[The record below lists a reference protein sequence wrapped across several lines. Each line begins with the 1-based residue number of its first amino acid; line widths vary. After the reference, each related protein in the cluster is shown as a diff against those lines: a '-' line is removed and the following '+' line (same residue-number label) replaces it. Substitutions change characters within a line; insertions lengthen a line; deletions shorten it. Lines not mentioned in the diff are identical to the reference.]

1 MTFAGVRRLF
11 LSSAIGVDEAFMLTV
26 DVDRSE
32 DVVVLQCRGR
42 IVRGEAT
49 HILRDAATQPRNAR
63 IIVLDLS
70 EVEAV
75 DGSGLGML
83 VFLHHWTRSNA
94 VQLKLVNP
102 STLVREIMDRTR
114 LTRVLDVSS
123 VGEALT
129 ILRGPDERDRV
140 HANAS

>member
-1 MTFAGVRRLF
+1 MEET
-11 LSSAIGVDEAFMLTV
+11 FMLSV

-42 IVRGEAT
+42 IVRGDAT
-49 HILRDAATQPRNAR
+49 YALRDAVTLQRNAR

-70 EVEAV
+70 EVEAI

-83 VFLHHWTRSNA
+83 VFVHRWTCDNS

-102 STLVREIMDRTR
+102 SVLIREMLERTN
-114 LTRVLDVSS
+114 LMRVFDVSS
-123 VGEALT
+123 VDEALA
-129 ILRGPDERDRV
+129 ILRNADENQ
-140 HANAS
+140 AAFAIAS

>member
-1 MTFAGVRRLF
+1 
-11 LSSAIGVDEAFMLTV
+11 MLTV

-32 DVVVLQCRGR
+32 DIVVLQCRGR

-49 HILRDAATQPRNAR
+49 NLLRDAVTAPRNAR

-70 EVEAV
+70 DVDAV

-83 VFLHHWTRSNA
+83 VFLHHWTRNNT

-102 STLVREIMDRTR
+102 SPLVREIMERTR
-114 LTRVLDVSS
+114 LTRIFDVSS
-123 VGEALT
+123 VGDALM
-129 ILRGPDERDRV
+129 ILRGPDERHRI
-140 HANAS
+140 HALAS

>member
-1 MTFAGVRRLF
+1 
-11 LSSAIGVDEAFMLTV
+11 MLTV

-49 HILRDAATQPRNAR
+49 NILRDAVTAPPNAR

-70 EVEAV
+70 DVETV

-83 VFLHHWTRSNA
+83 VFLHHWTRNQG

-102 STLVREIMDRTR
+102 SALVNEIMERTG
-114 LTRVLDVSS
+114 LNRVFDVSS
-123 VGEALT
+123 VGEALM
-129 ILRGPDERDRV
+129 ILRDPDDGHRLR
-140 HANAS
+140 AMAS

>member
-1 MTFAGVRRLF
+1 MF
-11 LSSAIGVDEAFMLTV
+11 TV

-49 HILRDAATQPRNAR
+49 YTLRDAVTSQRNAR

-70 EVEAV
+70 DVEAL

-83 VFLHHWTRSNA
+83 VFVHRWTGDNG

-102 STLVREIMDRTR
+102 SPLVREMLERTR
-114 LTRVLDVSS
+114 LTCVFDVSS
-123 VGEALT
+123 VDEALA
-129 ILRGPDERDRV
+129 ILRSPDSQQ
-140 HANAS
+140 HSYAFAS

>member
-1 MTFAGVRRLF
+1 
-11 LSSAIGVDEAFMLTV
+11 MLTV

-49 HILRDAATQPRNAR
+49 NTLRDAVTAPPNAR

-70 EVEAV
+70 DVETV

-83 VFLHHWTRSNA
+83 VFLHHWTRNHS

-102 STLVREIMDRTR
+102 SALVNEIMERTG
-114 LTRVLDVSS
+114 LNRVFDVSS
-123 VGEALT
+123 VGEALM
-129 ILRGPDERDRV
+129 ILRDPDDDHRLR
-140 HANAS
+140 AMAS

>member
-1 MTFAGVRRLF
+1 
-11 LSSAIGVDEAFMLTV
+11 MLTV

-49 HILRDAATQPRNAR
+49 DILHEAVIAPPDAR

-70 EVEAV
+70 EVETV

-83 VFLHHWTRSNA
+83 VFLHHWTRNHG
-94 VQLKLVNP
+94 VQLKLVNL
-102 STLVREIMDRTR
+102 SALVREIMERTG
-114 LTRVLDVSS
+114 LTRVFDVSS
-123 VGEALT
+123 VGEALM
-129 ILRGPDERDRV
+129 ILRDPEDGHGLR
-140 HANAS
+140 AMAS

>member
-1 MTFAGVRRLF
+1 
-11 LSSAIGVDEAFMLTV
+11 MLTV
-26 DVDRSE
+26 DVDRSK

-49 HILRDAATQPRNAR
+49 HILRDAVTQPRNAR

-70 EVEAV
+70 EVEVV

>member
-1 MTFAGVRRLF
+1 
-11 LSSAIGVDEAFMLTV
+11 MLTV

-49 HILRDAATQPRNAR
+49 DILHEAVIAPPDAR

-70 EVEAV
+70 EVETV

-83 VFLHHWTRSNA
+83 VFLHHWTRNHG

-102 STLVREIMDRTR
+102 SALVREIMERTG
-114 LTRVLDVSS
+114 LTRVFDVSS
-123 VGEALT
+123 VGEALM
-129 ILRGPDERDRV
+129 ILRDPEDGHGLR
-140 HANAS
+140 AMAS

>member
-1 MTFAGVRRLF
+1 
-11 LSSAIGVDEAFMLTV
+11 MLTV

-49 HILRDAATQPRNAR
+49 NTLRDAVTAPPNAR

-70 EVEAV
+70 DVETV

-83 VFLHHWTRSNA
+83 VFLHHWTRNHS

-102 STLVREIMDRTR
+102 SALVNEIMERTG
-114 LTRVLDVSS
+114 LNRVFDVSS
-123 VGEALT
+123 VGEALI
-129 ILRGPDERDRV
+129 ILRDPDDDHRLR
-140 HANAS
+140 AMAS

>member
-1 MTFAGVRRLF
+1 
-11 LSSAIGVDEAFMLTV
+11 MLTV

-49 HILRDAATQPRNAR
+49 NILRDAVTAPPNAR

-70 EVEAV
+70 DVETV

-83 VFLHHWTRSNA
+83 VFLHHWTLNHG

-102 STLVREIMDRTR
+102 SVLVNEIMERTG
-114 LTRVLDVSS
+114 LNRVFDVSS
-123 VGEALT
+123 VGAALM
-129 ILRGPDERDRV
+129 ILRDPDDGHRLR
-140 HANAS
+140 AMAS